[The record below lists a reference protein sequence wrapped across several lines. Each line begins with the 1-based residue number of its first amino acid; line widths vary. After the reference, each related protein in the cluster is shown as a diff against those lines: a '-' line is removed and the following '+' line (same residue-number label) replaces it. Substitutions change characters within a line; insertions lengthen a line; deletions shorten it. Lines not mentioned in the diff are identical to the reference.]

1 MLSKILTAIGIGL
14 VERLAS
20 VLMEWIKDW
29 NEERKTV
36 KDIKQKVNQLKQVH
50 TPEEIRAALRNL
62 LP

>member
-36 KDIKQKVNQLKQVH
+36 KDIKQKVNQLKKVH